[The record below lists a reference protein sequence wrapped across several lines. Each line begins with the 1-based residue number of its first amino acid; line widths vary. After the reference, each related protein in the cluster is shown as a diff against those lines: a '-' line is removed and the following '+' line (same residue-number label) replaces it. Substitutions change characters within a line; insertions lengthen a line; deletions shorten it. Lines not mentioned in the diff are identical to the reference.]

1 VSTEMERQD
10 LMITEFALSA
20 VASLLILQSLFLLRV
35 AMTSADES
43 SDMRISTQTK
53 RIAVV
58 DPVPSHARNSSSHAT
73 ATTK

>member
-1 VSTEMERQD
+1 MSTERQD

-20 VASLLILQSLFLLRV
+20 VAALLILQSLFLLRV
-35 AMTSADES
+35 AMTSAEES
-43 SDMRISTQTK
+43 SDMRISQTE

-58 DPVPSHARNSSSHAT
+58 DPVPSHARNSSSHAI